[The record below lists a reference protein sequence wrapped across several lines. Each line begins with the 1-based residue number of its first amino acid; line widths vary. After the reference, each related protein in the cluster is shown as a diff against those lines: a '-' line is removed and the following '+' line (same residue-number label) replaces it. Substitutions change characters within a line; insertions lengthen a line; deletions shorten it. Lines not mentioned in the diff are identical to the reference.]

1 MTKDRVQK
9 AYDTMLSATALQAC
23 EKEYEA
29 AKLEL
34 WHAVNKNSTLFG
46 QLIHAI
52 QDEAERT
59 RITRITL

>member
-1 MTKDRVQK
+1 MIKDRIQK
-9 AYDTMLSATALQAC
+9 AYNAMLSATALQAC
-23 EKEYEA
+23 EDDYEA

-34 WHAVNKNSTLFG
+34 WHAVNRNSNLFG

-59 RITRITL
+59 RITL

>member
-1 MTKDRVQK
+1 MTKDKVQK

-23 EKEYEA
+23 NEEYEA

-34 WHAVNKNSTLFG
+34 WYAVNKNSPLFG

-59 RITRITL
+59 RITL